1 MMPRIHAFGRRA
13 AQIAALLAFAGSW
26 SGCFFLPFDPDP
38 ELAYGSPCLDVNL
51 GDGVQDGDEIRDLY
65 ACLNQ
70 NGDFDALEPVV
81 DEMVE
86 GADRNIEP
94 LYTHATVIIEFAPQL
109 IPVWDTLGAVQDL
122 LIEENQFLIDALHLT
137 AEFVYGVPW
146 PEVEQ
151 LAAEGALQDADILA
165 QGPIAHLVPVL
176 RVWCEV
182 ILDADDIEASGEIL
196 DHLLSM
202 PELHE
207 TLVTIRELLQDN
219 GSHHLFDDFS
229 EHWGEFFLQTHDE
242 VSGSNTL
249 VEGVDALVSPVP
261 EIEGQP
267 IVIQRMLPHVEP
279 MFSDLVA
286 RERLVDGIGD
296 LYDDGTL
303 SQLPDQLVWLMTI
316 DMHGGTLDPGEAS
329 AFESAMVLLDEAD
342 APLDCL
348 GLIEIESVSIW
359 LLQEIVNYGIDAGTI
374 EDLIAFVEDLYDT
387 VMEWASLACDF
398 PTVLLTHF
406 DAIIRLADSGALHT
420 LIPLLYAIADPIAED
435 HNYLR
440 NVVDTVHLLVA
451 HDLIAPLERLLA
463 PTLGQDFMP
472 AVLAIIGAF
481 VDPSYPLAAGDVYT
495 LLDVMTYLI
504 TPIEEDDPTF
514 ERAPLVIAGR
524 ILDGIIAGEAEELDA
539 FLVAWGVLLAH
550 EDAVT
555 HEILYGVDGLLD
567 LDPEL
572 STLDYLGDIL
582 SHEEVCTHW
591 LLLFENE
598 GLMSALGAPGSAG
611 GEEVPLAMLG
621 RLIADGT
628 TEDLVLLA
636 AWTIDLL
643 ATLGVEL

>member
-1 MMPRIHAFGRRA
+1 MPSLGRL
-13 AQIAALLAFAGSW
+13 ALLVIPLLAISTLWG
-26 SGCFFLPFDPDP
+26 GCFFLPFDPDGD
-38 ELAYGSPCLDVNL
+38 LAFGSPCLDVNL
-51 GDGVQDGDEIRDLY
+51 VDGVQDGDEIRSLY
-65 ACLNQ
+65 DCVNQ
-70 NGDFDALEPVV
+70 NGDFDGLGPVV
-81 DEMVE
+81 DELVD
-86 GADRNIEP
+86 GSDRNIEP
-94 LYTHATVIIEFAPQL
+94 LYSHATVIIEFAPQL

-122 LIEENQFLIDALHLT
+122 LLEENQFLIDALHLT

-151 LAAEGALQDADILA
+151 LAESGNLQDADLLA
-165 QGPIAHLVPVL
+165 AGPIAHLVPVL

-182 ILDADDIEASGEIL
+182 IIDADDIEASGEIL

-219 GSHHLFDDFS
+219 ATHHLFDDFS
-229 EHWGEFFLQTHDE
+229 EHWGEFFLQTHDD
-242 VSGSNTL
+242 VSGGNTL

-261 EIEGQP
+261 ELEGQP
-267 IVIQRMLPHVEP
+267 IVIQTMLPHVEP
-279 MFSDLVA
+279 MLADLVV
-286 RERLVDGIGD
+286 RERLVGGIGD
-296 LYDDGTL
+296 LYDNGTL
-303 SQLPDQLVWLMTI
+303 PLLPDQLVWLMTI
-316 DMHGGTLDPGEAS
+316 DMHGDTLEPGEAS

-348 GLIEIESVSIW
+348 GLIEIESVSVW

-387 VMEWASLACDF
+387 VMEWVAFACDI

-420 LIPLLYAIADPIAED
+420 LIPLLYAIADPISED
-435 HNYLR
+435 HNYLQS
-440 NVVDTVHLLVA
+440 VVEIVHLLVA

-472 AVLAIIGAF
+472 AVLDIIGAF

-504 TPIEEDDPTF
+504 TSTEPADTSFD
-514 ERAPLVIAGR
+514 RSPLVIAGR
-524 ILDGIIAGEAEELDA
+524 ILDGIIAGEPEELDA
-539 FLVAWGVLLAH
+539 FLVVWGELLVH
-550 EDAVT
+550 PDAVT
-555 HEILYGVDGLLD
+555 HDILYSIDGLLD

-572 STLDYLGDIL
+572 QALDYIGDIL

-598 GLMSALGAPGSAG
+598 GLMYTFGAPGTAG

-636 AWTIDLL
+636 AWAIDLL
-643 ATLGVEL
+643 ATLGVDL